1 MKYIVLALS
10 ILLFSNSSIAREYR
24 TRGLVSRVKAAEI
37 IFIAKVESIENNYF
51 ANGMPRQQFAIAHVE
66 DVITGSL
73 EEQNVKL
80 ITYSLTPE
88 FNPKCCKPGDRYLV
102 FGVRG
107 YLRPIFNDDDDSLR
121 YVAEET
127 DEFVSSADGPF
138 GVFEISDGEV
148 LAWTS
153 SGKPRKLDRV
163 TDEIR
168 HAQAKA
174 AKSVR

>member
-1 MKYIVLALS
+1 MKYIALALS
-10 ILLFSNSSIAREYR
+10 ILLVSNSSIAREYR
-24 TRGLVSRVKAAEI
+24 TRGLASRVKAAEI
-37 IFIAKVESIENNYF
+37 IFIARIESIENEYS

-66 DVITGSL
+66 NVIVGSL
-73 EEQNVKL
+73 EEQKVKL

-88 FNPKCCKPGDRYLV
+88 FNPNCCKPGDRYLV

-127 DEFVSSADGPF
+127 DQFVSSADGPF

-153 SGKPRKLDRV
+153 SGKPRKLERV
-163 TDEIR
+163 TDEILR
-168 HAQAKA
+168 AQTKA
-174 AKSVR
+174 TKSLR